1 MQRASTKVGRLSKL
15 EAIFNMCNI
24 IVGSGILALPY
35 AMSLTGGVLGTILLV
50 VVSAGSTL
58 SGLMVGWCLELCE
71 DEFMAKGVPRHLRDF
86 SAIAA
91 TAFGPLGRI
100 VMQIICLLQL
110 WFCSEAFLIF
120 LGWNMHCILP
130 VSQEGAIVIAGI
142 AAFALDYVPEH
153 SFAYVSLI
161 GFAAAAL
168 SLIALLAAG
177 MSLPE
182 QDMLF
187 WENHD
192 SVKWDGAFEA
202 TGIILF
208 STSSHSGLPAV
219 YTRMR
224 NPEADFSPAC
234 SAAFALCTL
243 AHAAAAMIGWYFY
256 GNYISQSFTENI
268 GFDLGM
274 QNRLPAT
281 LILRWMTCAAFC
293 IKIQAALPL
302 AMRPVLVTIQSFLGI
317 DNVQVRKSPP
327 YFVEDQTMSRTR
339 LMQCR
344 FASKI
349 VLTGFSVL
357 MALYFEEQL
366 GFVLAITG
374 CFFGMVVAIIF
385 PFAAYLALVG
395 REAGLLTWL
404 GLGSCTLMGIAF
416 AVIGTYG
423 EVMKLF

>member
-1 MQRASTKVGRLSKL
+1 
-15 EAIFNMCNI
+15 
-24 IVGSGILALPY
+24 
-35 AMSLTGGVLGTILLV
+35 MSAAGGLLGTVLLV
-50 VVSAGSTL
+50 VVSAASTL

-86 SAIAA
+86 AAIAA
-91 TAFGPLGRI
+91 VAFGPLGRKA
-100 VMQIICLLQL
+100 MQIISLLQL

-120 LGWNMHCILP
+120 LGWNMHYILP
-130 VSQEGAIVIAGI
+130 VSQETAIVIAGI
-142 AAFALDYVPEH
+142 AAFVLDYVPERG
-153 SFAYVSLI
+153 FAYVSLI
-161 GFAAAAL
+161 GFAAASL
-168 SLIALLAAG
+168 SMVALLAAG

-182 QDMLF
+182 EDKDF
-187 WENHD
+187 WHYHD
-192 SVKWDGAFEA
+192 AVKWDGAFEA

-208 STSSHSGLPAV
+208 STASHSGLPGV

-224 NPEADFSPAC
+224 NPEADYSPAC

-243 AHAAAAMIGWYFY
+243 AHAAAALIGWYFY

-274 QNRLPAT
+274 QNKVPAA

-293 IKIQAALPL
+293 IKIQAVIPM

-317 DNVQVRKSPP
+317 DNVQVRTSPP
-327 YFVEDQTMSRTR
+327 YFVEDQTMSPTR

-344 FASKI
+344 FASKM
-349 VLTGFSVL
+349 VLWSFSVM

-395 REAGLLTWL
+395 PEAGLLAWL

-416 AVIGTYG
+416 AIFGTYG
-423 EVMKLF
+423 EVVKLL